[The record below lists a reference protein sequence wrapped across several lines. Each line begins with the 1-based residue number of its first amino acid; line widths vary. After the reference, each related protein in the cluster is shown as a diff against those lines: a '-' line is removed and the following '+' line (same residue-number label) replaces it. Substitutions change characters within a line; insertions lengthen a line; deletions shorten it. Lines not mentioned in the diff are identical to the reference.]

1 MTVHLPKLQSG
12 EHFDNL
18 GMLTTLLS
26 KKPAKATQSQKPLI
40 EVIGANGLYYMA
52 PYSLIFLG
60 ILVCLCVCVCVC
72 ICFYHTSS
80 CTLFRSVRDS
90 CSSESEDDIDWQAEQ
105 ILSEDHPLNHTPSL
119 MPNAIAYGFANQ
131 HSGVFLKLQVRI
143 LDLASYLI
151 SWINDIPSQK

>member
-1 MTVHLPKLQSG
+1 MS
-12 EHFDNL
+12 
-18 GMLTTLLS
+18 
-26 KKPAKATQSQKPLI
+26 
-40 EVIGANGLYYMA
+40 
-52 PYSLIFLG
+52 
-60 ILVCLCVCVCVC
+60 VCLCLCL
-72 ICFYHTSS
+72 Y
-80 CTLFRSVRDS
+80 LFLSHFLLHFVPFSEDS